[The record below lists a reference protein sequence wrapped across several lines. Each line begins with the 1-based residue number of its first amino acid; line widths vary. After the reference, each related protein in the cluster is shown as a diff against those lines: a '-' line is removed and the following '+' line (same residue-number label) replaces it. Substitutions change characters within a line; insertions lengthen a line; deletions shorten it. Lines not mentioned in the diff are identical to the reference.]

1 MQLVMCY
8 KYKLFHIHYSHDI
21 QNIASTFYL
30 VVVITLLGMNVM
42 TKGITFYSLTY
53 KI

>member
-8 KYKLFHIHYSHDI
+8 KHKLLHIHYSHDI
-21 QNIASTFYL
+21 QNKASIFYL
-30 VVVITLLGMNVM
+30 VVVITLLGDM